1 MTGEEKDKLRERMAE
16 DISSLEDVAGKLRES
31 ARPVAPDNAIGRLT
45 RMEAINAKEI
55 SEASLTNAR
64 ERLGK
69 LRAALKRLDQNGEDF
84 GICRECEEPIPEGRI
99 MLLPES
105 IYCVRCAGRR

>member
-1 MTGEEKDKLRERMAE
+1 MTGEDKDRLREKMLA
-16 DISSLEDVAGKLRES
+16 DISALEDVAGKLRES
-31 ARPVAPDNAIGRLT
+31 SKPVAPDNAIGRLT

-64 ERLGK
+64 DRLGK
-69 LRAALKRLDQNGEDF
+69 LRAALSRLDLDDEDF
-84 GICRECEEPIPEGRI
+84 GICRGCEEPIPAARI